1 MTRARGAWLAA
12 TTLAGLAV
20 ILTGGNATLAQLNRT
35 AAVAVAQRQEYLAQ
49 TQQLVRVRQL
59 VAQALAEAAQRDN
72 DAPLRAF
79 LAANGVTITPPATP
93 PATPAASQPTSPPL
107 SPPPSPDPAVSP
119 APATAAGA
127 PGQSALDPA
136 PAPNTA
142 RPPPARPNGRP

>member
-1 MTRARGAWLAA
+1 MTGARGAWLAA

-49 TQQLVRVRQL
+49 TQQLVRVRQV

-79 LAANGVTITPPATP
+79 LAANGVTITPPANPAATPPASP
-93 PATPAASQPTSPPL
+93 PATP
-107 SPPPSPDPAVSP
+107 DPGLSP

-136 PAPNTA
+136 PAPNPA
-142 RPPPARPNGRP
+142 RPPARPNGRP

>member
-1 MTRARGAWLAA
+1 MTGARGAWLAA
-12 TTLAGLAV
+12 TALAGLAV

-79 LAANGVTITPPATP
+79 LAANGVTITPPANPPASP
-93 PATPAASQPTSPPL
+93 PATP
-107 SPPPSPDPAVSP
+107 DPGLSP

-127 PGQSALDPA
+127 PGQSAPDPA
-136 PAPNTA
+136 PAPNPA
-142 RPPPARPNGRP
+142 RPPARPNGRP